1 MSTSTYSEEVA
12 EQICDLILDGGI
24 LSKIC
29 MQDGMPSSRTVL
41 RWLDRH
47 EDFRRLYD
55 RAREIR
61 AEVWAEEILDISDD
75 TSDDWIDKEKPDGST
90 DRVVDHEHVTRS
102 KLKVDSRKWLMSK
115 AAPRRYGE
123 KLDLNHSGA
132 ISTTDDL
139 DFSYLD
145 RDERAVLK
153 ELVLK
158 AKALKDA
165 AKLRAEAVDR

>member
-1 MSTSTYSEEVA
+1 
-12 EQICDLILDGGI
+12 
-24 LSKIC
+24 
-29 MQDGMPSSRTVL
+29 
-41 RWLDRH
+41 
-47 EDFRRLYD
+47 
-55 RAREIR
+55 
-61 AEVWAEEILDISDD
+61 
-75 TSDDWIDKEKPDGST
+75 
-90 DRVVDHEHVTRS
+90 
-102 KLKVDSRKWLMSK
+102 MSK

-158 AKALKDA
+158 AKALKEA
-165 AKLRAEAVDR
+165 HARAEAEGKGRLSSSQIAL